1 MTATLMSPWRDAGDD
16 PRRVPGEAGSGGPS
30 AGQGGVKKTDRG
42 RRMHICLCANVLGVG
57 HEEYEPASELFR
69 ILSAPLRLAIID
81 RLTSGPAAVHDLVA
95 ASGESQPLI
104 SQHLRVL
111 RAAKLIRVQTY
122 GRERVYS
129 LTDEH
134 VAHIV
139 TDAIRHTGE
148 PGTDQEEGNIP

>member
-1 MTATLMSPWRDAGDD
+1 
-16 PRRVPGEAGSGGPS
+16 
-30 AGQGGVKKTDRG
+30 
-42 RRMHICLCANVLGVG
+42 MHICLCVNVPEVG
-57 HEEYEPASELFR
+57 HDEYEPASELFR

-81 RLTSGPAAVHDLVA
+81 ALTAGPAAVHALVA

-111 RAAKLIRVQTY
+111 RAAKLIRVQTR

-139 TDAIRHTGE
+139 TDAIRHTSE
-148 PGTDQEEGNIP
+148 ARTDQEEAIP

>member
-1 MTATLMSPWRDAGDD
+1 
-16 PRRVPGEAGSGGPS
+16 
-30 AGQGGVKKTDRG
+30 
-42 RRMHICLCANVLGVG
+42 MHECLYVNVVCVE
-57 HEEYEPASELFR
+57 HEEYERASELFR

-81 RLTSGPAAVHDLVA
+81 RLTAGPAAVHALVA
-95 ASGESQPLI
+95 AGGESQPLI

-111 RAAKLIRVQTY
+111 RAAKLIRIHTR

-139 TDAIRHTGE
+139 TDAIRHTRE
-148 PGTDQEEGNIP
+148 PGTDQEENIS

>member
-1 MTATLMSPWRDAGDD
+1 MA
-16 PRRVPGEAGSGGPS
+16 
-30 AGQGGVKKTDRG
+30 
-42 RRMHICLCANVLGVG
+42 
-57 HEEYEPASELFR
+57 HEEYELAGELFR

-81 RLTSGPAAVHDLVA
+81 ALTAGPAAVSALVA
-95 ASGESQPLI
+95 TSGESQPLI

-111 RAAKLIRVQTY
+111 RAARLIRVQTR

-139 TDAIRHTGE
+139 TDAIRHTRE
-148 PGTDQEEGNIP
+148 AGTSHAGQEEVIP

>member
-1 MTATLMSPWRDAGDD
+1 
-16 PRRVPGEAGSGGPS
+16 
-30 AGQGGVKKTDRG
+30 
-42 RRMHICLCANVLGVG
+42 MHRCLYVNVGGVG
-57 HEEYEPASELFR
+57 HEEYEPAGELFR
-69 ILSAPLRLAIID
+69 ILSAPLRLVIID
-81 RLTSGPAAVHDLVA
+81 RLTAGPAAVHALVA

-111 RAAKLIRVQTY
+111 RAAKLIKVHTR

-139 TDAIRHTGE
+139 TDAIRHTRE
-148 PGTDQEEGNIP
+148 PGTGQEENIP

>member
-1 MTATLMSPWRDAGDD
+1 
-16 PRRVPGEAGSGGPS
+16 
-30 AGQGGVKKTDRG
+30 
-42 RRMHICLCANVLGVG
+42 MHICLCVSVVAVG
-57 HEEYEPASELFR
+57 HEEYESASELFR
-69 ILSAPLRLAIID
+69 VLSAPLRLAIID
-81 RLTSGPAAVHDLVA
+81 HLTAGPAAVHALVA

-111 RAAKLIRVQTY
+111 RAAKLIRVQTN

-139 TDAIRHTGE
+139 TDAIRHTSE
-148 PGTDQEEGNIP
+148 PSTAQEETIP

>member
-1 MTATLMSPWRDAGDD
+1 
-16 PRRVPGEAGSGGPS
+16 
-30 AGQGGVKKTDRG
+30 
-42 RRMHICLCANVLGVG
+42 MHICLCVSVPSVG
-57 HEEYEPASELFR
+57 HEDYEQASELFR

-81 RLTSGPAAVHDLVA
+81 TLTAGPAAVHALVA

-111 RAAKLIRVQTY
+111 RAAKLIRVQTH

-139 TDAIRHTGE
+139 TDAIRHTSE
-148 PGTDQEEGNIP
+148 PSTSQEENIP

>member
-1 MTATLMSPWRDAGDD
+1 
-16 PRRVPGEAGSGGPS
+16 
-30 AGQGGVKKTDRG
+30 
-42 RRMHICLCANVLGVG
+42 MHICLRVSVPGVG
-57 HEEYEPASELFR
+57 HEEYERASELFR

-81 RLTSGPAAVHDLVA
+81 ALTAGPAAVHALVA

-111 RAAKLIRVQTY
+111 RAAKLIRVQTR

-139 TDAIRHTGE
+139 TDAIRHTSE
-148 PGTDQEEGNIP
+148 AGTDQQEAIP

>member
-1 MTATLMSPWRDAGDD
+1 
-16 PRRVPGEAGSGGPS
+16 
-30 AGQGGVKKTDRG
+30 
-42 RRMHICLCANVLGVG
+42 MHICLCANVPSVG
-57 HEEYEPASELFR
+57 HEEYESASELFR
-69 ILSAPLRLAIID
+69 TLSAPLRLAIID
-81 RLTSGPAAVHDLVA
+81 RLTAGPAAVHDLVA

-111 RAAKLIRVQTY
+111 RAAKLIRVRNR

-139 TDAIRHTGE
+139 ADAIRHTSE
-148 PGTDQEEGNIP
+148 PGSDHEEETVA

>member
-1 MTATLMSPWRDAGDD
+1 
-16 PRRVPGEAGSGGPS
+16 
-30 AGQGGVKKTDRG
+30 
-42 RRMHICLCANVLGVG
+42 MHGCIYVNITCVE

-69 ILSAPLRLAIID
+69 VLSAPLRLAIID
-81 RLTSGPAAVHDLVA
+81 RLTAGPAAVHALVA

-111 RAAKLIRVQTY
+111 RAAKLIRVHNR

-139 TDAIRHTGE
+139 TDAIRHTRE
-148 PGTDQEEGNIP
+148 PAADQEENIL

>member
-1 MTATLMSPWRDAGDD
+1 
-16 PRRVPGEAGSGGPS
+16 
-30 AGQGGVKKTDRG
+30 
-42 RRMHICLCANVLGVG
+42 MHGCLYVNVWGVG
-57 HEEYEPASELFR
+57 HEEYESAGELFR

-81 RLTSGPAAVHDLVA
+81 RLTAGPAAVHALVA

-111 RAAKLIRVQTY
+111 RAAKLIKVHTR

-139 TDAIRHTGE
+139 TDAIRHTRE
-148 PGTDQEEGNIP
+148 PGTSQEENIP

>member
-1 MTATLMSPWRDAGDD
+1 
-16 PRRVPGEAGSGGPS
+16 
-30 AGQGGVKKTDRG
+30 
-42 RRMHICLCANVLGVG
+42 VG
-57 HEEYEPASELFR
+57 HEEYEAASELFR

-81 RLTSGPAAVHDLVA
+81 QLTGGPAAVHALVA

-111 RAAKLIRVQTY
+111 RSAKLIRVRTH

-139 TDAIRHTGE
+139 TDAIRHTSE
-148 PGTDQEEGNIP
+148 PATGQEENIS

>member
-1 MTATLMSPWRDAGDD
+1 
-16 PRRVPGEAGSGGPS
+16 
-30 AGQGGVKKTDRG
+30 
-42 RRMHICLCANVLGVG
+42 MHICLCASVLSVG

-81 RLTSGPAAVHDLVA
+81 RLTAGPAAVHALVT

-111 RAAKLIRVQTY
+111 RAAKLIRVQTR

-139 TDAIRHTGE
+139 TDAIRHTRE
-148 PGTDQEEGNIP
+148 PGTDQEENIT

>member
-1 MTATLMSPWRDAGDD
+1 
-16 PRRVPGEAGSGGPS
+16 
-30 AGQGGVKKTDRG
+30 
-42 RRMHICLCANVLGVG
+42 MHICLCVSVPSVG
-57 HEEYEPASELFR
+57 HEDYEQASELFR

-81 RLTSGPAAVHDLVA
+81 MLTAGPAAVHALVT

-111 RAAKLIRVQTY
+111 RAAKLIRVQTR

-139 TDAIRHTGE
+139 TDAIRHTSE
-148 PGTDQEEGNIP
+148 QPTSQEENIP